1 MMPIDPDR
9 RHRRSIRLRGY
20 DYAQAGAYFVTIC
33 ARQHQSLFDDE
44 TLRQIAEEC
53 WLAIPNFNP
62 GVELDEW
69 VVMPNHLHGI
79 VVFVGEQGAGEE
91 GGFSNTPTA
100 AGVGK
105 PGVLSNTPTGAAR
118 TIDAGGRDVANRFSV
133 MSPQRGTLG
142 LVIRK
147 YKAAVTGKCRGIDR
161 FDFAWQSN
169 YFEHIIRDEHE
180 LDVIRRYIASNPAN
194 WDLDRDNI
202 ANSEQRPP
210 SEAVDD
216 YLRDAGL

>member
-1 MMPIDPDR
+1 MPFDPDR
-9 RHRRSIRLRGY
+9 NHRRSIRLKGY

-33 ARQHQSLFDDE
+33 TDQRQLFFDDAA
-44 TLRQIAEEC
+44 LRQIAEEC
-53 WLAIPNFNP
+53 WFAIPDFNP

-79 VVFVGEQGAGEE
+79 VVLG
-91 GGFSNTPTA
+91 
-100 AGVGK
+100 GVGAFDK
-105 PGVLSNTPTGAAR
+105 TLSDVFTNIPTKR
-118 TIDAGGRDVANRFSV
+118 DATNRFSV

-147 YKAAVTGKCRGIDR
+147 YKSAVTGKCRAINR

-169 YFEHIIRDEHE
+169 YYEHIVRNERELNAIRQ
-180 LDVIRRYIASNPAN
+180 YIANNPAN
-194 WDLDRDNI
+194 WNLDRDNR

-210 SEAVDD
+210 PKIVDD